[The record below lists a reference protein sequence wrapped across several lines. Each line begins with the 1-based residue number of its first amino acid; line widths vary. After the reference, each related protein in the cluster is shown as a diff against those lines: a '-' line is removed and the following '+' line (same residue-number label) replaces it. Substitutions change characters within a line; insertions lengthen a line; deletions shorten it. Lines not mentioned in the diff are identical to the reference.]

1 MWQGPYVPEGMTHP
15 RPQIG
20 SERPVITVLVCIAVG
35 CFYGFANFLSGKYYL
50 PGCNFAELRPQV
62 VLPMFMGIL
71 YGPAG
76 GFVSGALGDM
86 LGYAIG
92 GKGPFFAVHWSLAN
106 GLMGFIPGLARYLGA
121 RPVDA
126 IASFVKLLILL
137 LLASS
142 VPFAFSTAVEYGLG
156 RIPFHQ
162 ALFGLFLPIFITDT
176 LWAFMLIPP
185 MMRAAGLLIT
195 RIEMRTIQ
203 AVYYLLIITVMATWL
218 SSILITM
225 GEQLQVEELY
235 TLGVVTLIVLIIG
248 LAVSAVSAK
257 KITAPLLSLTKV
269 ARQVA
274 DGDYSHVGDL
284 AAIRSRPD
292 ELGTMAAVFSDMV
305 QSVEKREEELKRE
318 VKILRVRID
327 RDKQTA
333 DLEKITES
341 DYFKTLKQKAGN
353 LRRRAGADDS

>member
-1 MWQGPYVPEGMTHP
+1 
-15 RPQIG
+15 
-20 SERPVITVLVCIAVG
+20 
-35 CFYGFANFLSGKYYL
+35 
-50 PGCNFAELRPQV
+50 
-62 VLPMFMGIL
+62 
-71 YGPAG
+71 
-76 GFVSGALGDM
+76 
-86 LGYAIG
+86 
-92 GKGPFFAVHWSLAN
+92 
-106 GLMGFIPGLARYLGA
+106 
-121 RPVDA
+121 
-126 IASFVKLLILL
+126 
-137 LLASS
+137 
-142 VPFAFSTAVEYGLG
+142 
-156 RIPFHQ
+156 
-162 ALFGLFLPIFITDT
+162 
-176 LWAFMLIPP
+176 MLIPP
-185 MMRAAGLLIT
+185 MMRAAGLLIA

-269 ARQVA
+269 ARQVS
-274 DGDYSHVGDL
+274 DGDYSHAGDL
-284 AAIRSRPD
+284 AAIRSRTD